1 MDREKEDRFARQTRF
16 AALGTDGQAR
26 LGESRVLLVGC
37 GALGGVL
44 AQWLVRAGVG
54 RLILVDRDIV
64 EETNLPRQVLFT
76 AEHARQG
83 SPKALAAKE
92 VLSQVEGPTE
102 IEAHAAHL
110 DADLLLRLGGDVD
123 LILDGTDNMATRYL
137 INDFSVSRG
146 VPWIYGGVVSAG
158 GLILPVLPGSGP
170 CLRCIFRDPPPP
182 GALPTCDTAG
192 VIGPAVGVIASMQA
206 GLALRI
212 LSGHADTLEPA
223 LLELDA
229 WSGTVRRLTVPR
241 ADDCPACSASQFE
254 FLDSGGSRTEAVS
267 LCGRNTV
274 QVMPQQFVATDPPNA
289 SLDRI
294 AAQLDDGG
302 VEYRRLGPLLRFE
315 ADGHRFTH
323 FQDGR
328 TLVEGTED
336 TGRAMSLVARWI
348 GA

>member
-1 MDREKEDRFARQTRF
+1 MELEKEDRFARQTRF
-16 AALGTDGQAR
+16 APLGTTGQGA
-26 LGESRVLLVGC
+26 LQSASVLLVGC

-44 AQWLVRAGVG
+44 AQWLTRAGVG
-54 RLILVDRDIV
+54 RIVLVDRDIV

-76 AEHARQG
+76 AQHAQTG
-83 SPKALAAKE
+83 APKALAAAE
-92 VLSQVEGPTE
+92 VLGQVEGPTRL
-102 IEAHAAHL
+102 EAHAAHL
-110 DADLLLRLGGDVD
+110 DADLLLRLGTDVD

-137 INDFSVSRG
+137 INDFSVAHG
-146 VPWIYGGVVSAG
+146 IPWIYGGVVSSG
-158 GLILPVLPGSGP
+158 GLILPILPAHGP
-170 CLRCIFRDPPPP
+170 CLRCLFRDPPPP
-182 GALPTCDTAG
+182 GTLPTCDTAG

-212 LSGHADTLEPA
+212 LSGNGETLEPA

-229 WSGTVRRLTVPR
+229 WSGTVRRLTVPK
-241 ADDCPACSASQFE
+241 ADDCPCCHGQQFE
-254 FLDSGGSRTEAVS
+254 FLHASGSRTDAVS

-274 QVMPQQFVATDPPNA
+274 QVMPATGTSSDRE
-289 SLDRI
+289 SLDAV
-294 AAQLDDGG
+294 AA
-302 VEYRRLGPLLRFE
+302 RLEGADISVQRVGPLLRFG
-315 ADGHRFTH
+315 ADGHRFTL